1 MKESSRSVCHQ
12 VSSAHLAKVKVDEV
26 FCLVSHVRPEVAAD
40 DAVPR
45 WVVLFVEFFL
55 DERRNVL
62 LNVVLLEGL
71 RGAVYRIL
79 LHVLRHV
86 GILNDCLP
94 FCHGDCGLC
103 T

>member
-45 WVVLFVEFFL
+45 WVVLFVE
-55 DERRNVL
+55 L
-62 LNVVLLEGL
+62 LNY
-71 RGAVYRIL
+71 GAERIPKL
-79 LHVLRHV
+79 KVTKL
-86 GILNDCLP
+86 I
-94 FCHGDCGLC
+94 FFFFFF
-103 T
+103 